1 MIGLTGIG
9 IGFLFMLALML
20 TGLHV
25 ATTLFATAA
34 VGSWWYFGTSMFQ
47 PFGTM
52 MWGTLNNFILVAIP
66 LYILMGEIMVRGGVT
81 ERMYMALADWLTPL
95 PGGLLH
101 TNIAASTLFASISG
115 SSVATAATI
124 GTVALPAFRKRGYDE
139 RWVLGT
145 VASGATLGI
154 LIPPSINMIIYGAIT
169 SSSIGALFAAG
180 IVPGLLLAAMFSGL
194 VIVAALLRPGI
205 AGGEDVRAPLAERL
219 ARLRDLLP
227 PLALF
232 LVVMGS
238 IYGGWATPTEA
249 AAVGVI
255 GAVALV
261 GAQGRLNLTVLRQA
275 LVTTSSVSAMMLL
288 ILIGAFYLNFI
299 IGVLGIPGMVS
310 AFISGFD
317 VAPWQMILLLTV
329 LYLILG
335 CFMDSLAMMI
345 ATIPV
350 VFPVVTGMGYD
361 PVWFGIY
368 LVIMCE
374 LALITPPV
382 GMNLYVVQG
391 VRGRGT
397 IVDVIAGTSPFLI
410 CIFALTGLITAFP
423 QIVLWLPE
431 MQAAAR

>member
-1 MIGLTGIG
+1 MLV
-9 IGFLFMLALML
+9 GFGFMLLLML
-20 TGLHV
+20 AGLHV

-34 VGSWWYFGTSMFQ
+34 LGSWWFFGTTMFQ

-66 LYILMGEIMVRGGVT
+66 LYILMGEILVRGGVT
-81 ERMYMALADWLTPL
+81 ERMYMALSDWLRPL

-124 GTVALPAFRKRGYDE
+124 GTVAFPAFRKRGYE
-139 RWVLGT
+139 ETWVLGS

-169 SSSIGALFAAG
+169 STSIGALFTAG
-180 IVPGLLLAAMFSGL
+180 IVPGLLLAAMFMSIIL
-194 VIVAALLRPGI
+194 VAAILKPSITGPR
-205 AGGEDVRAPLAERL
+205 EAPPPLGERL
-219 ARLRDLLP
+219 ARLKDLLP
-227 PLALF
+227 PLLIF
-232 LVVMGS
+232 ITVMGS
-238 IYGGWATPTEA
+238 IYAGWATPTEA
-249 AAVGVI
+249 AAVGV
-255 GAVALV
+255 VASFFLV
-261 GAQGRLNLTVLRQA
+261 LSSGRMTAAMMKQA
-275 LVTTSSVSAMMLL
+275 LLATTSVSAMMLL
-288 ILIGAFYLNFI
+288 ILIAAFYLNFI
-299 IGVLGIPGMVS
+299 LGVLGIPTMVS
-310 AFISGFD
+310 NLIAGFN
-317 VAPWQMILLLTV
+317 VAPWQMITLLTI

-345 ATIPV
+345 ATIPI
-350 VFPVVTGMGYD
+350 VFPVVTAMGYD

-391 VRGRGT
+391 VRARGT
-397 IVDVIAGTSPFLI
+397 VSEVIAGVTPFLI
-410 CIFALTGLITAFP
+410 CLFTLTALITAFP
-423 QIVLWLPE
+423 GIVMWLPRL
-431 MQAAAR
+431 QAG

>member
-1 MIGLTGIG
+1 MIGISGVS

-34 VGSWWYFGTSMFQ
+34 IGSWWYFGASMFQ

-66 LYILMGEIMVRGGVT
+66 LYILMGEILVRGGVT
-81 ERMYMALADWLTPL
+81 ERMYVALADWLTSL

-124 GTVALPAFRKRGYDE
+124 STVALPAFRKRGYDE
-139 RWVLGT
+139 KWVLGS

-194 VIVAALLRPGI
+194 IMVAALLKPAI
-205 AGGEDVRAPLAERL
+205 TGERHPAPPIAERL
-219 ARLRDLLP
+219 GRLKDLLP
-227 PLALF
+227 PIAIF
-232 LVVMGS
+232 TVVMGS
-238 IYGGWATPTEA
+238 IYAGWATPTEA
-249 AAVGVI
+249 AAVGV
-255 GAVALV
+255 VASLV
-261 GAQGRLNLTVLRQA
+261 LVAASGRLSWTVLRQSMLA
-275 LVTTSSVSAMMLL
+275 TSSISAMMLL
-288 ILIGAFYLNFI
+288 ILIAAFYLNFI
-299 IGVLGIPGMVS
+299 IGVLGVPAMVS
-310 AFISGFD
+310 GFIAGFQ
-317 VAPWQMILLLTV
+317 VLPWQMILLLTI

-335 CFMDSLAMMI
+335 CFMDSLSMMI

-350 VFPVVTGMGYD
+350 VFPVVTGLGYH

-374 LALITPPV
+374 IALITPPV

-397 IVDVIAGTSPFLI
+397 VADVIAGTAPFLI
-410 CIFALTGLITAFP
+410 CLFALTALITIFP
-423 QIVLWLPE
+423 QIVMWLPNL
-431 MQAAAR
+431 QAG